1 MSNPKPKLTTAQQ
14 KVFDFICEYIK
25 ENQMSP
31 SIREI
36 CEATNVTS
44 TSTAHSHIK
53 TLEKKGYIQ
62 TNPSK
67 NRALQVNSN
76 FRVGNLISVPI
87 LGEVTAG
94 FTGVAEENI
103 TDYMELPEKM
113 VEDGESFIL
122 RVRGNSMIEAGINDG
137 DLVQV
142 KKQNTARDGE
152 IVVALIDGDEATVK
166 KVYFEANG
174 VRLQPCNPS
183 YSPVVSKEVIILGKV
198 VRLIRNY

>member
-1 MSNPKPKLTTAQQ
+1 
-14 KVFDFICEYIK
+14 
-25 ENQMSP
+25 
-31 SIREI
+31 
-36 CEATNVTS
+36 
-44 TSTAHSHIK
+44 
-53 TLEKKGYIQ
+53 
-62 TNPSK
+62 
-67 NRALQVNSN
+67 
-76 FRVGNLISVPI
+76 
-87 LGEVTAG
+87 
-94 FTGVAEENI
+94 
-103 TDYMELPEKM
+103 MELPEKM

-152 IVVALIDGDEATVK
+152 IVVALIDSDEATVK

-183 YSPVVSKEVIILGKV
+183 YSPVVSKDVIILGKV